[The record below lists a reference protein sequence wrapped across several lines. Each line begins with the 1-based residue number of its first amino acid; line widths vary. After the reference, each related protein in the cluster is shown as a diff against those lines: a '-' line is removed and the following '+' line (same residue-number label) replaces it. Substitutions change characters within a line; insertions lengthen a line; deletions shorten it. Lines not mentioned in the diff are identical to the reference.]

1 MNLML
6 YVISF
11 FIGGAGGWIITKWGI
26 RLSLMDHP
34 NKRSSHHQPTPKG
47 GGIGIL
53 AAFLICSL
61 YTKISYWFW
70 FPALSISLLGLYTD
84 RFEISPQLR
93 LLIQFTAAF
102 FIIIGI
108 GGLDPGKP
116 NDILLIIFFT
126 IYIAGTGNFYNFM
139 DGINGIAGITG
150 IVGFGLLGGYAI
162 SAGENSQWVILAFVL
177 VFACMGFLPFN
188 IPGAR
193 VFMGDVGSILL
204 GFVFAC
210 MVVAFTRTFSDF
222 VILTCFMFPFYID
235 ELVTMAE
242 RIIDKQSLTMPHR
255 RHFYQVLA
263 NEAGIEHWKISL
275 GYGISQMAAGLLI
288 WFLILQDLFL
298 GIAGVLCLI
307 VVFFIINMKVKKHYS
322 AWIKPEP

>member
-1 MNLML
+1 M
-6 YVISF
+6 
-11 FIGGAGGWIITKWGI
+11 
-26 RLSLMDHP
+26 
-34 NKRSSHHQPTPKG
+34 
-47 GGIGIL
+47 
-53 AAFLICSL
+53 
-61 YTKISYWFW
+61 
-70 FPALSISLLGLYTD
+70 LGLYTD
-84 RFEISPQLR
+84 RFEISPQRR
-93 LLIQFTAAF
+93 LIIQFIAAF
-102 FIIIGI
+102 FIIIGF
-108 GGLDPGKP
+108 GRLDPGKP

-126 IYIAGTGNFYNFM
+126 IYVVGTGNFYNFM

-150 IVGFGLLGGYAI
+150 VVGFGMVAFYAYRYGTEPALITLSIGI
-162 SAGENSQWVILAFVL
+162 S
-177 VFACMGFLPFN
+177 FACLGFLPFN
-188 IPGAR
+188 MPKAR

-210 MVVAFTRTFSDF
+210 MVVAFTRTFPDF

-275 GYGISQMAAGLLI
+275 GYGISQLAAGLLI